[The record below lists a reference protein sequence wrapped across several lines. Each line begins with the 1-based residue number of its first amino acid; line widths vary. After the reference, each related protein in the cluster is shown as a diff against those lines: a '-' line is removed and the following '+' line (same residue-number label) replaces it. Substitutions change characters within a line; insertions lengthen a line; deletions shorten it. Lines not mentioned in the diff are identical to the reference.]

1 MIRGIRYFVTVSLL
15 RCATCSMCHDAPLR
29 SPGHAGLLGNYLT
42 ENQISY
48 CLDVSSLRL
57 CQITLRQLGISNN
70 TCLMKEPAFS
80 MSRVLRGWANWSRE
94 VNLAPPC
101 SSSHWGNRMT
111 FISSDGLVLWD
122 SCWAFHQ
129 EQIIG
134 HLSFWQSLCLGSS
147 DVLLTSWHQ
156 KIRYFRN

>member
-15 RCATCSMCHDAPLR
+15 RCAACSMCHDAQLR